1 MERDEK
7 IRANSINM
15 AYNMKIIQAIWK
27 CEKGDFGEEKINGN
41 EYNTSSFYG
50 IFEKSRQTVRDIIY
64 MEYLNDAELNLDGN
78 TNRYSRVIKWA
89 KKLER
94 KMGVSADI
102 FMGKKRIC
110 LSNKFDRESMNKYLD
125 YVNQCADIN
134 DFCRQ
139 ARKRPVNL
147 STDRIKKIIETKG
160 TQKQKD
166 EFKEVVEE
174 AEAALYNIKKFDD
187 DLTKE
192 ITRLSK
198 RDGYTEYDDV
208 ETYKLFHFIKYG
220 KPYDAAS
227 IVTIDNVI
235 EMFNKTRAPQLKSLG
250 KYKLKEYI
258 EAMKKQIS
266 IAEAVYTIWEDIG
279 KF

>member
-7 IRANSINM
+7 VRANSINM

-134 DFCRQ
+134 DFCIKIRNS
-139 ARKRPVNL
+139 PVNL
-147 STDRIKKIIETKG
+147 APDRIKKITETEE
-160 TQKQKD
+160 TQENID
-166 EFKEVVEE
+166 EFKE

-187 DLTKE
+187 ELANE

-250 KYKLKEYI
+250 KNKLKEYI

-279 KF
+279 NF